1 MALLT
6 IPMCEL
12 KEIQMIALLNSQSCF
27 RSKACRSVC
36 REVITTGSGC
46 FDDWQGKLA
55 AWTESC
61 SEEFA
66 KAEKGWAVKVS
77 KYLFISA
84 QYVQC

>member
-1 MALLT
+1 
-6 IPMCEL
+6 MCEI

-36 REVITTGSGC
+36 REVITTESGC
-46 FDDWQGKLA
+46 FDDWQVKLVP
-55 AWTESC
+55 WTESC

-66 KAEKGWAVKVS
+66 KVEKGWAVKVS
-77 KYLFISA
+77 KYLVFSA